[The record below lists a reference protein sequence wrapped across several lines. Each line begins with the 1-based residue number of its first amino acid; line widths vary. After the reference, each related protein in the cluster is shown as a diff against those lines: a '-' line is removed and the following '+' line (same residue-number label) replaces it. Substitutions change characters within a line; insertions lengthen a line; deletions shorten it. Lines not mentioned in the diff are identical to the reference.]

1 MFPYNSIISK
11 KDISKWNQGEKPKS
25 NRTFFFLL
33 RGNTKGREPT
43 VLGLGGVAGTSPQN
57 LALSM
62 MHRLYV
68 IPATCLSE

>member
-25 NRTFFFLL
+25 NRTFFFLP

-43 VLGLGGVAGTSPQN
+43 ILGLGGLQEHLPKT
-57 LALSM
+57 LHL
-62 MHRLYV
+62 
-68 IPATCLSE
+68 E